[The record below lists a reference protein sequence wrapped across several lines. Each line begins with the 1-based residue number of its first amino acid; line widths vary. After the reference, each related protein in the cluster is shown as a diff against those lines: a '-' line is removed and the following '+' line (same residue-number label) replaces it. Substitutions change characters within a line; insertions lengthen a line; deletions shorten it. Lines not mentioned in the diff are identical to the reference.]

1 MTVYTYFLRQAGGMA
16 ASFEAFEAADDA
28 VARALAGA
36 ICAQHPSAA
45 YVDVYD
51 GDRLILRL
59 ERAATHPPGPP
70 GVAAVPA
77 VGGSSQDSSP

>member
-1 MTVYTYFLRQAGGMA
+1 MTVYTYFLRQADHVA

-28 VARALAGA
+28 GARALAGA
-36 ICAQHPSAA
+36 VCAQHPSAA

-59 ERAATHPPGPP
+59 DRAAAHPPGPSD
-70 GVAAVPA
+70 VAVLPA
-77 VGGSSQDSSP
+77 AGGSSQDSSP